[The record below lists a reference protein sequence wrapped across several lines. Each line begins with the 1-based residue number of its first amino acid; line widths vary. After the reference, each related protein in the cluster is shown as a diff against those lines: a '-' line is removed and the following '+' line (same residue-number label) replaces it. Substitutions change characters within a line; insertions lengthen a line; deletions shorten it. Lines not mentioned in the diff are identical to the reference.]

1 MLPRVPSYARA
12 GPISLPAG
20 VSWCCSRVG
29 EELSESSALTGCYTL
44 WVGRKICGVTECR
57 SCIPR
62 ASKRLYSGRW
72 VLCMSKR
79 SRAIGQ
85 VISIA
90 CSSSTRRDASRV
102 SCMRCCILERSLDT
116 ASAQVGKVRIAQES
130 NLQPHQSAASVCILF
145 KCGVETK
152 ASGVL
157 Y

>member
-1 MLPRVPSYARA
+1 MPAQGPSAFRLAAA
-12 GPISLPAG
+12 GAAPA
-20 VSWCCSRVG
+20 CAK
-29 EELSESSALTGCYTL
+29 ELSESPALTGCYTL

>member
-1 MLPRVPSYARA
+1 MPAQGPSAFRLAAA
-12 GPISLPAG
+12 GAAPA
-20 VSWCCSRVG
+20 WAK
-29 EELSESSALTGCYTL
+29 ELSESSALTGCYTL

-79 SRAIGQ
+79 PGNRAIGQ
-85 VISIA
+85 AVSIA

-130 NLQPHQSAASVCILF
+130 NLQPHRSTASVRVLF
-145 KCGVETK
+145 KCRVETK

>member
-1 MLPRVPSYARA
+1 MPAQGPSAFRLAAA
-12 GPISLPAG
+12 GAAPA
-20 VSWCCSRVG
+20 WAK
-29 EELSESSALTGCYTL
+29 ELSESSALTGCYTL